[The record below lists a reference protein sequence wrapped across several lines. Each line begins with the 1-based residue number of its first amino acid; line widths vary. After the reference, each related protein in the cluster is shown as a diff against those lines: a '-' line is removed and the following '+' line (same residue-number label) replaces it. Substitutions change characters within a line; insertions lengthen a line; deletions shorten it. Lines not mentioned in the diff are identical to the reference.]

1 MWYGIGAIIY
11 FTMRS
16 MFKAMGKE
24 SAYDTFMFLFG
35 LVYFGVLF
43 YLWWSNRY

>member
-1 MWYGIGAIIY
+1 MWYLVGIFTY
-11 FTMRS
+11 FATRS
-16 MFKAMGKE
+16 VFKAMGKE

-35 LVYFGVLF
+35 LAYFGILF